1 MLAQVTHF
9 LPITTIRRERVLPL
23 PGRVLVRKGQK
34 VSASDIVA
42 EARVNPEH
50 LLLDIARG
58 LGLSEEKADRHI
70 QCKAG
75 MQVAQGDVLAGPVGW
90 TNRVV
95 RSPRSGRI
103 TLAGD
108 GKILIELDTAPFEL
122 KSGLPGTVIELFENR
137 GVMIETTG
145 ALIQGVWGNGGID
158 YGLLFVLA
166 INPDD
171 VLTPDRLDVSMR
183 GSLVLGGY
191 CGDVEVLRAADSL
204 PLRGLILASMDASLL
219 PEAFRMRFPI
229 IVIEGFGRIPFNTTA
244 FKLLTTNER
253 REVALNAEQWDRY
266 QGRRPEVIIPLPSAG
281 DPPLPVETDF
291 FDKEQQV
298 RILRAPHQGKIG
310 MLTEIRPGLTRS
322 KTGVQARVG
331 IVQLDGGEEVL
342 VPLVN
347 CEILE

>member
-9 LPITTIRRERVLPL
+9 LPITTIRRERVLPI

-34 VSASDIVA
+34 VSASDIIA
-42 EARVNPEH
+42 EARINPEH

-58 LGLSEEKADRHI
+58 LGLSEEKADRYI
-70 QCKAG
+70 QCQAG

-90 TNRVV
+90 ANRVV
-95 RSPRSGRI
+95 RAPRSGRI

-108 GKILIELDTAPFEL
+108 GKILIELDTAPYEL
-122 KSGLPGTVIELFENR
+122 KSGLPGTVIELYENR

-145 ALIQGVWGNGGID
+145 ALVQGVWGNGGID
-158 YGLLFVLA
+158 YGLLMVLA
-166 INPDD
+166 NSPEDEITTDK
-171 VLTPDRLDVSMR
+171 LDVSMR

-191 CGDVEVLRAADSL
+191 CGDIEVLKTADSL
-204 PLRGLILASMDASLL
+204 PLRGLILSSMEASLI
-219 PEAFRMRFPI
+219 PEAFRMRFP
-229 IVIEGFGRIPFNTTA
+229 VLVLEGFGRIPYNAAA
-244 FKLLTTNER
+244 FKLLTTNEQ

-266 QGRRPEVIIPLPSAG
+266 EGKRPEIIIPLPSTS

-291 FDKEQQV
+291 FEAGQQV
-298 RILRAPHQGKIG
+298 RIIRAPYTGKVGSLI
-310 MLTEIRPGLTRS
+310 EVRSDPTRS
-322 KTGVQARVG
+322 TIGLQARVG
-331 IVQLDGGEEVL
+331 IVQLEDGEEVT